1 MACVSPPQMNELC
14 SALYVVPCLL
24 ERHDMACVSC
34 PRCQAVLTVV
44 KRAAVIVCGVCGISF
59 FVCTG
64 TLFDR
69 CTDARDLDLDLLPEE
84 LPAKAPI
91 GQQAITNTSTANTS
105 GVPFWFSGGS
115 GSGSGLG

>member
-1 MACVSPPQMNELC
+1 
-14 SALYVVPCLL
+14 
-24 ERHDMACVSC
+24 MACVSC

-69 CTDARDLDLDLLPEE
+69 CTDALKGQQLEACTDLDLLPEE
-84 LPAKAPI
+84 PPI
-91 GQQAITNTSTANTS
+91 GQQAIANTSTAIAS

-115 GSGSGLG
+115 GSGSGSG